1 MGRAAKS
8 IFSAP
13 VKLIKSAVKLPKK
26 IISTGMGLVG
36 GKRKKQSETRAEA
49 MQTVSQAA
57 GPILGSR
64 TRALPSQNLAGSQTV
79 MTSALGVLEE
89 ARTRRS
95 TLGG

>member
-1 MGRAAKS
+1 MGSAGQS

-13 VKLIKSAVKLPKK
+13 VKLIKSAIKLPKK

-36 GKRKKQSETRAEA
+36 GKRKKATQTSAEA

-64 TRALPSQNLAGSQTV
+64 TRALPSQSLAGSQTV
-79 MTSALGVLEE
+79 MTSALGVQEE
-89 ARTRRS
+89 ARTRRA
-95 TLGG
+95 TLGA